1 MSGPYEQIDSITP
14 VSQDGTVAEGWW
26 MRDESKSKKGRGPK
40 EGQQTIDKGTTET
53 LLSTPPHHG
62 YGIPSNEPLPAAP
75 SGVAEVPS
83 HKIST
88 TENFEEAPAE
98 LASGIH
104 ELDIGSG
111 RIYKPHPNANTDWG
125 DLIPG
130 QSSGPYANTSTSPL
144 GIWDISK
151 DVPASSV
158 LEKWTE
164 EDLLKFGIHEG
175 MDVNHG
181 LPPFDENVREY
192 HTAKTASSKTKS
204 DDGIHDSSTHK
215 PSASSVALGDR
226 TETGINVTFGLPP
239 WIETKFSETGETSE
253 KNSNQYHLGAPFV
266 QVSGLS
272 PTPPRR
278 DTDCKA
284 LRSVSLSAVGT
295 PTVAESRTLPLA
307 ETKDTAATGDT
318 DIDSP
323 CSRKIPSASERPES
337 SFALRD
343 VSVIPWTDCY
353 PDDPDK
359 ARELATSTGVPGLQI
374 YSVDVFTRATSDT
387 QVLDEVDA
395 TQDSHNSRV
404 EMEPQPNDSVRA
416 SSVTDSERADEP
428 GWVKVEIE
436 TENPDQT
443 DNV

>member
-1 MSGPYEQIDSITP
+1 
-14 VSQDGTVAEGWW
+14 
-26 MRDESKSKKGRGPK
+26 
-40 EGQQTIDKGTTET
+40 
-53 LLSTPPHHG
+53 
-62 YGIPSNEPLPAAP
+62 
-75 SGVAEVPS
+75 
-83 HKIST
+83 
-88 TENFEEAPAE
+88 
-98 LASGIH
+98 
-104 ELDIGSG
+104 
-111 RIYKPHPNANTDWG
+111 
-125 DLIPG
+125 
-130 QSSGPYANTSTSPL
+130 
-144 GIWDISK
+144 
-151 DVPASSV
+151 
-158 LEKWTE
+158 
-164 EDLLKFGIHEG
+164 
-175 MDVNHG
+175 MDANHG

-192 HTAKTASSKTKS
+192 HTAKTASNKRKS

-215 PSASSVALGDR
+215 LSASSVALGNR
-226 TETGINVTFGLPP
+226 TESGINVTFGLPP

-272 PTPPRR
+272 PTPPRK

-295 PTVAESRTLPLA
+295 PTVAESRTLPPA

-337 SFALRD
+337 PFAPRD

-374 YSVDVFTRATSDT
+374 YSVCVFTHATSDT

-395 TQDSHNSRV
+395 TQDSDNFRV
-404 EMEPQPNDSVRA
+404 EMGKQISPERPSVPGTKKPYDKFETKSSAETWDTDVDFDLNEGSRKMTEEDLGRLGLQSWWKEDLSDVTTGLPLISKEDLPGLENVCESLFSVGRPAAEDSGEHVADRKTGIDRGRRRPPTANASSLLEMKVDPSIDAFGTTNQQGSPGHTLPSASSDSQPQKATQEPQPNDSVRA
-416 SSVTDSERADEP
+416 SSVTDSELADGC
-428 GWVKVEIE
+428 GWVKVEME
-436 TENPDQT
+436 TENPGQT

>member
-1 MSGPYEQIDSITP
+1 MSQP
-14 VSQDGTVAEGWW
+14 VSNQKPN
-26 MRDESKSKKGRGPK
+26 SPK
-40 EGQQTIDKGTTET
+40 MPD
-53 LLSTPPHHG
+53 
-62 YGIPSNEPLPAAP
+62 
-75 SGVAEVPS
+75 
-83 HKIST
+83 
-88 TENFEEAPAE
+88 NFEKAPAE
-98 LASGIH
+98 LASSIH

-111 RIYKPHPNANTDWG
+111 QIYKPHTDANPDLG

-130 QSSGPYANTSTSPL
+130 QSSGPYANTSTTPL

-158 LEKWTE
+158 LEKRTE
-164 EDLLKFGIHEG
+164 EDLLKYGIQEG
-175 MDVNHG
+175 MDANHG

-192 HTAKTASSKTKS
+192 HTAKTASNKRKS

-215 PSASSVALGDR
+215 PSASSVALGNR
-226 TETGINVTFGLPP
+226 TETYGGINVTFGLPP
-239 WIETKFSETGETSE
+239 WIETKFCETGETSE
-253 KNSNQYHLGAPFV
+253 KNSNQHHLGAPFV

-272 PTPPRR
+272 PTPPRK

-284 LRSVSLSAVGT
+284 LRSVPLSAVGT

-374 YSVDVFTRATSDT
+374 YSVDVFTDATSYT

-395 TQDSHNSRV
+395 TQESHNFRV
-404 EMEPQPNDSVRA
+404 EMELQPNDSVRA
-416 SSVTDSERADEP
+416 SSVTDSEPADEP

>member
-1 MSGPYEQIDSITP
+1 MPQPFSNQVPTAPETRP
-14 VSQDGTVAEGWW
+14 ATLVSQDEAQ
-26 MRDESKSKKGRGPK
+26 DEEEISV
-40 EGQQTIDKGTTET
+40 
-53 LLSTPPHHG
+53 LSTPPHHG
-62 YGIPSNEPLPAAP
+62 HGIPSNEPLPAAS
-75 SGVAEVPS
+75 SGVAPS

-88 TENFEEAPAE
+88 TENFKKAPAQ
-98 LASGIH
+98 LASDIH

-111 RIYKPHPNANTDWG
+111 QIYKPHIDANPDLG
-125 DLIPG
+125 DLSPG
-130 QSSGPYANTSTSPL
+130 QCSGPYANTSTSPL

-175 MDVNHG
+175 IDANHG

-192 HTAKTASSKTKS
+192 YTAKTASSKRKS
-204 DDGIHDSSTHK
+204 DDGIHDS
-215 PSASSVALGDR
+215 
-226 TETGINVTFGLPP
+226 TESYGGINVTFGLPP
-239 WIETKFSETGETSE
+239 WIETKFSETGETLE
-253 KNSNQYHLGAPFV
+253 KNSNQYHFGAPFV

-272 PTPPRR
+272 PTPPRK

-318 DIDSP
+318 DIDFP

-374 YSVDVFTRATSDT
+374 YSVDIFTHATSDT
-387 QVLDEVDA
+387 QVLGEVDA
-395 TQDSHNSRV
+395 TQDSHNFRV

-416 SSVTDSERADEP
+416 SSVTDSERADESD
-428 GWVKVEIE
+428 WVKVEIE

>member
-1 MSGPYEQIDSITP
+1 MPQPFSNQVPTAPETRP
-14 VSQDGTVAEGWW
+14 ATLVSQDEAQDEGLW
-26 MRDESKSKKGRGPK
+26 MKGMRKSGHKK
-40 EGQQTIDKGTTET
+40 DSSSV
-53 LLSTPPHHG
+53 LSTPPHHG
-62 YGIPSNEPLPAAP
+62 HGIPSNKPLAAAP
-75 SGVAEVPS
+75 SGVAPS

-88 TENFEEAPAE
+88 TGNFKEAPAQ

-111 RIYKPHPNANTDWG
+111 QIYKPHTNANPNLG
-125 DLIPG
+125 DLSPG
-130 QSSGPYANTSTSPL
+130 QCSGPYANTSTSPL

-158 LEKWTE
+158 LKKWIK
-164 EDLLKFGIHEG
+164 EDLLKFRIHEG
-175 MDVNHG
+175 IDANHG
-181 LPPFDENVREY
+181 LSPFNENVREC
-192 HTAKTASSKTKS
+192 HTAKTVSSKRKS
-204 DDGIHDSSTHK
+204 DDGIHDS
-215 PSASSVALGDR
+215 
-226 TETGINVTFGLPP
+226 TESYGGINVTFGLPP

-253 KNSNQYHLGAPFV
+253 KNSNQYHFSALFV
-266 QVSGLS
+266 QVSSLS
-272 PTPPRR
+272 PTPPRN

-374 YSVDVFTRATSDT
+374 YSVDVFYTCYFR
-387 QVLDEVDA
+387 
-395 TQDSHNSRV
+395 H
-404 EMEPQPNDSVRA
+404 A
-416 SSVTDSERADEP
+416 SSR
-428 GWVKVEIE
+428 
-436 TENPDQT
+436 
-443 DNV
+443 